1 MHRDINDRAVDTTAA
16 DRESLSFKRIA
27 ESLAESEQRFSVF
40 MKHLPLVVFIKDKQG
55 RILFANDYLKD
66 LLDDENLI
74 GKTNQEILPPE
85 AAQKTIADDRQALTQ
100 GLLLIQ
106 DTIRDAYGDE
116 RIFDTYKFPIPLPG
130 GRTLLGGISLDITA
144 RKKAE
149 EERNYLNNFL
159 QATMDTVSSHLCVI
173 DENGT
178 IVAVNKAWNDF
189 ARANP
194 PVTANVSEGSNY
206 LAACNTKSENAS
218 QEAADFAG
226 GIRAVIRGELDEF
239 SLIYECSSP
248 TEQRWFIGK
257 VRPFPENGPRRF
269 VVEHHNITDLKQA
282 QNTLTA
288 QQELLEELNRS
299 LEKRVSQSVDE
310 LRRKDL
316 MLIQQSRQAAMGEMI
331 NNIAHQWRQPLN
343 NIGLIIQNLQSQYE
357 AGEMNSAQMA
367 EQVGHAMDVIVYMSR
382 TIDDF
387 RNFFRQDKERHAFIV
402 NLMVSRS
409 LDFLLPTLKSRG
421 ITVESHEQ
429 PDIIAEGYPSE
440 YMQVLLNILNNAKDV
455 LLERK
460 VANPLISINIFREN
474 QRSVVTIRDNAG
486 GIPDTVLP
494 KIFDP
499 YFTTKEQGKGTGIGL
514 YMSKTIIEKNIDGSL
529 TARNV
534 EGGVEFRIEI

>member
-1 MHRDINDRAVDTTAA
+1 MCSDSDDKAVEEAA
-16 DRESLSFKRIA
+16 AHRESVMLKKIT

-40 MKHLPLVVFIKDKQG
+40 MKHLPLVVFIKDDQD
-55 RILFANDYLKD
+55 RVLFANDYMKD
-66 LLDDENLI
+66 LLGDENLI
-74 GKTNQEILPPE
+74 GKTTQEILPPE
-85 AAQKTIADDRQALTQ
+85 IAQKMIEDDHQALTH
-100 GLLLIQ
+100 GLSLNQ
-106 DTIRDAYGDE
+106 DIVHDSYGDE

-130 GRTLLGGISLDITA
+130 GTTLLGGISLDITA

-149 EERNYLNNFL
+149 EERNYLNYFL
-159 QATMDTVSSHLCVI
+159 QATMDTLSSHLCVI

-178 IVAVNKAWNDF
+178 IVTVNKAWNDF
-189 ARANP
+189 SRANP
-194 PVTANVSEGSNY
+194 PLTDNVAEGSNY
-206 LAACNTKSENAS
+206 LKVCDAVSGADANEAS
-218 QEAADFAG
+218 SFAR
-226 GIRAVIRGELDEF
+226 GIRAVISGEREEF
-239 SLIYECSSP
+239 SMIYEGSSP
-248 TEQRWFIGK
+248 TERRWFIGK
-257 VRPFPENGPRRF
+257 VRPFPKNGLRRF

-282 QNTLTA
+282 QNALTA
-288 QQELLEELNRS
+288 QQEMLEELNRS

-343 NIGLIIQNLQSQYE
+343 NIGLIVQNLQSQYE

-367 EQVGHAMDVIVYMSR
+367 ANVENAMDVITYMSR

-387 RNFFRQDKERHAFIV
+387 RNFFRQDKERHAFII

-409 LDFLLPTLKSRG
+409 LDFLLPTLKSSG
-421 ITVESHEQ
+421 INVECREE

-460 VANPLISINIFREN
+460 VANPLISIDIFREN
-474 QRSVVTIRDNAG
+474 RRAVVTIRDNAG
-486 GIPDTVLP
+486 GIPDHVLP

-534 EGGVEFRIEI
+534 NGGVEFRIEI

>member
-1 MHRDINDRAVDTTAA
+1 MHRDNLVNGDDTAA
-16 DRESLSFKRIA
+16 AGSESMSLRKIA

-40 MKHLPLVVFIKDKQG
+40 MKHLPLVVFIKDEAG
-55 RILFANDYLKD
+55 RILFANEYMKD
-66 LLDDENLI
+66 ILDDENLI
-74 GKTNQEILPPE
+74 GKTTREILPPDI
-85 AAQKTIADDRQALTQ
+85 AQKMIEEDRQALAH
-100 GLLLIQ
+100 GLVLNQ
-106 DTIRDAYGDE
+106 DIIHDTYGDE

-130 GRTLLGGISLDITA
+130 GKTLLGGISLDITA

-173 DENGT
+173 DEYGV
-178 IVAVNKAWNDF
+178 IVTVNRAWNDF
-189 ARANP
+189 AKANP
-194 PVTANVSEGSNY
+194 PVTANLSEGTNY
-206 LAACNTKSENAS
+206 LDVCDAVSGTDSK
-218 QEAADFAG
+218 EAADFAR
-226 GIRAVIRGELDEF
+226 GIRAVIHGELDEF
-239 SLIYECSSP
+239 SMIYECSSP
-248 TEQRWFIGK
+248 TEQRWFVGK

-299 LEKRVSQSVDE
+299 LEKRVSRSVDE

-316 MLIQQSRQAAMGEMI
+316 LLIQQSRQAAMGEMI

-343 NIGLIIQNLQSQYE
+343 NIGLIVQNLQSQYE

-367 EQVGHAMDVIVYMSR
+367 ANVENAMDVIVYMSR

-387 RNFFRQDKERHAFIV
+387 RNFFRQDKERHAFNV

-409 LDFLLPTLKSRG
+409 LDFLLPTLKSSG
-421 ITVESHEQ
+421 ITVECREE

-460 VANPLISINIFREN
+460 VANPLISITIFREN
-474 QRSVVTIRDNAG
+474 RRAVVTIRDNAG
-486 GIPDTVLP
+486 GIPDHVLP

-534 EGGVEFRIEI
+534 DGGVEFRIEI